1 MRIQDEQKV
10 QQCALANTEASLTLA
25 TAGTL
30 CMYAGSDKI
39 GAGINLI
46 VESVAAAQIV
56 QAYNNLITEPQHE
69 DMYNVAMTEPIRLLL
84 TPTEI
89 DFEIVL
95 QDLTKHFLY
104 LHSALRNLQLSY
116 ARYQAAKQT
125 VDATYQNP
133 QSEIFQDA
141 RVFATLQR
149 QSIWRHLMLC
159 SHLHTDTLMSA
170 SRVNLLWHK
179 FKQQLPN
186 QSTFSSHEILEMVT
200 TVWQENAKEIAEYKL
215 PAFNIDNP
223 SAMLNLLAAQ
233 PRLQRPM
240 LLLNG
245 HWHKSMSQ
253 LEQVY
258 HWTLE
263 TFYQDEDE

>member
-10 QQCALANTEASLTLA
+10 QQCALANAEASLTLV

-30 CMYAGSDKI
+30 CVYAGSDKI

-46 VESVAAAQIV
+46 VESVAAAQIA
-56 QAYNNLITEPQHE
+56 QAYNSLITELQHE
-69 DMYNVAMTEPIRLLL
+69 DMYNVAMTEPIRLQL
-84 TPTEI
+84 TPTEV

-95 QDLTKHFLY
+95 QDMTKHFLY
-104 LHSALRNLQLSY
+104 LHLALRNLQLSY

-125 VDATYQNP
+125 MDAMYQNP

-141 RVFATLQR
+141 QFFATLQR

-159 SHLHTDTLMSA
+159 AHLHTDTLMSA

-179 FKQQLPN
+179 FKQQLTN
-186 QSTFSSHEILEMVT
+186 QQIFSNHEIHA
-200 TVWQENAKEIAEYKL
+200 TVNTIWQKNAKEIAEYKL
-215 PAFNIDNP
+215 SAFSIDNP
-223 SAMLNLLAAQ
+223 SAMLNLLTAQ

-240 LLLNG
+240 LLLND

-253 LEQVY
+253 LEQTY
-258 HWTLE
+258 QQTLE
-263 TFYQDEDE
+263 TFYQDGEE

>member
-39 GAGINLI
+39 GAGINLF
-46 VESVAAAQIV
+46 VESVVAAQLV
-56 QAYNNLITEPQHE
+56 QAYNNLIGEPQQE
-69 DMYNVAMTEPIRLLL
+69 DMYNVAMTEPIRLQL

-95 QDLTKHFLY
+95 QDLSRHLLY
-104 LHSALRNLQLSY
+104 LHSALCNLQLSY
-116 ARYQAAKQT
+116 ARYQAARQT
-125 VDATYQNP
+125 LDVLYQSP
-133 QSEIFQDA
+133 QSSIFQDA
-141 RVFATLQR
+141 HTFATLQK

-159 SHLHTDTLMSA
+159 AHLHTDILMSA

-186 QSTFSSHEILEMVT
+186 QNVFSSHEILEMLT
-200 TVWQENAKEIAEYKL
+200 TVWRENAKEIAEYKL
-215 PAFNIDNP
+215 PAFSIHNP
-223 SAMLNLLAAQ
+223 SALLNLFSTQ
-233 PRLQRPM
+233 TQLQRPT
-240 LLLNG
+240 LLLDGN
-245 HWHKSMSQ
+245 WHKSMSQ
-253 LEQVY
+253 LEQIY
-258 HWTLE
+258 QQTLE
-263 TFYQDEDE
+263 AFYQDE